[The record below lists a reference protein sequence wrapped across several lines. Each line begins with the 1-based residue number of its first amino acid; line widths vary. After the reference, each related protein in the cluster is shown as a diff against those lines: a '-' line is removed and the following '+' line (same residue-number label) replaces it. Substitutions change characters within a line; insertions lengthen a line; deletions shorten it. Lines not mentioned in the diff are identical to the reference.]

1 MKLKEDKTF
10 YFDDKAADRAQ
21 FFIENHIHHIKGSKG
36 GQKFLLEPF
45 QKTIVR
51 DLFGWKYRDSGL
63 RRFRTAYIC
72 LPRKNGKSTLISAIA
87 LYCTIALGEPSAES
101 YVAAGS
107 RQQAGIIFDV
117 ASSMVKADKQ
127 LSKHL
132 QVFKNSII
140 HEKSNSAFKAL
151 SSEASTKLGYNCSF
165 LAMDEFAFQKD
176 ASLYDALSTSM
187 GARTEPLTICI
198 TTAGFNRESIAYKTE
213 QYGIKV
219 SEGIIEDTSFYYV
232 KYACPLDVDWTS
244 EEALKIANPG
254 LESGIV
260 KMDYLKREQEKAIKM
275 PSFENS
281 MRMYYLNQW
290 MSSSSRWLSDAQFME
305 CNKAPINLN
314 DFKGMTAYAGLDLA
328 TVRDISAFVIIIP
341 EDERFTVIP
350 FCFAPKEN
358 AYIRSRRDQ
367 VDYIGWSK
375 EDFYEGQPLIE
386 LTDGD
391 VTDYNYIKKKIKE
404 VAEIV
409 NIKSIAYDRWNSS
422 QIILDL
428 LEEGLPCEPF
438 GQGFASMSAPSKMLE
453 TLVLSKQINHGG
465 HKVLRWSCSNISIK
479 TDPAQNIKLDK
490 SKSTERI
497 DPMVA
502 LVMAL
507 GCYMNDD
514 SQDSAYDDRGIVWI

>member
-1 MKLKEDKTF
+1 MKLKECKKF
-10 YFDDKAADRAQ
+10 YFDEKSADRAQ
-21 FFIENHIHHIKGSKG
+21 YFIENHIHHIKGSKG
-36 GQKFLLEPF
+36 GEKFLLEPF
-45 QKTIVR
+45 QEKIVR

-132 QVFKNSII
+132 KVFKNSIV

-213 QYGIKV
+213 QYGLKV
-219 SEGIIEDTSFYYV
+219 SEGIIDDSSFYFV
-232 KYACPLDVDWTS
+232 KYSCPLDVDWTS
-244 EEALKIANPG
+244 EEALRIANPG

-275 PSFENS
+275 PSFENA

-290 MSSSSRWLSDAQFME
+290 MSSSSKWLSDQQWMGCDFG
-305 CNKAPINLN
+305 PINLQ
-314 DFKGMTAYAGLDLA
+314 DYKGRTAYCGLDLA
-328 TVRDISAFVIIIP
+328 TVRDVSAFIILIP
-341 EDERFTVIP
+341 EDDKFIVVP
-350 FCFAPKEN
+350 YFFVPKDN
-358 AYIRSRRDQ
+358 AFIRSRRDQ
-367 VDYIGWSK
+367 VDYVGWAK
-375 EDFYEGQPLIE
+375 EYEQTGMI
-386 LTDGD
+386 LTEGD
-391 VTDYNYIKKKIKE
+391 VTDYTYIEKKIKE
-404 VAEIV
+404 VAEIL
-409 NIKSIAYDRWNSS
+409 NIKEIAYDRWNSS
-422 QIILDL
+422 MLVTSL
-428 LEEGLPCEPF
+428 VSEGLPMIPF
-438 GQGFASMSAPSKMLE
+438 GQGFASMSTPTKELE
-453 TLVLSKQINHGG
+453 KLILGKQINHQGN
-465 HKVLRWSCSNISIK
+465 KVLRWMASNVALKI
-479 TDPAQNIKLDK
+479 DPAQNCKVDK
-490 SKSTERI
+490 SKSTERVDGI
-497 DPMVA
+497 VA

-507 GCYMNDD
+507 GAFMNDD
-514 SQDSAYDDRGIVWI
+514 SDDSAYDDRGILWL